1 MYIPTYYVCCE
12 VCIESEGI
20 ECRRLRVGVV
30 KECCCCCLLLPPA
43 GLPVLHIIYV
53 YSVAAVS
60 AADNNHTHLFD
71 YEQRRRAP
79 SKFSVN
85 CEATKGET
93 SSTAVHLKHFM
104 IFVIMEHKCTEVCAI
119 IRYFHIYL
127 WLRLLRAYCH
137 SE

>member
-1 MYIPTYYVCCE
+1 MPPLASWSGE
-12 VCIESEGI
+12 
-20 ECRRLRVGVV
+20 RM
-30 KECCCCCLLLPPA
+30 LLLLFIA
-43 GLPVLHIIYV
+43 AASRTSSVAYTIYV

-137 SE
+137 SEWNFT